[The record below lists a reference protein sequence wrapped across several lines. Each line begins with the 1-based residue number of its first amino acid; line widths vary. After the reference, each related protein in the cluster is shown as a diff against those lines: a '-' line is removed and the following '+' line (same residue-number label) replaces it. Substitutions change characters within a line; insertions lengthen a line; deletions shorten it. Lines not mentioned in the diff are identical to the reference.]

1 MARRSAAV
9 IVVLVS
15 CAALPAAAC
24 ADELQANPSNFASVF
39 DSAQGG
45 DTIVLSAGSYG
56 RFRGGMKSGMVTIKA
71 APGAAVTMSLA
82 LAPAQNLTFDGLTL
96 GEVEVADSRTRN
108 ITVRNSTI
116 PGQTTLRTGELANAN
131 ILFDHNVHPAYD
143 KEGGGGEGR
152 VFLPEK
158 RAEPSGITIRNSRF
172 GPGGDSDGI
181 QNGSNGTQ
189 ILNNEFVGIKQ
200 LPNGQAHADSIQLY
214 GSRNTVIRGNWF
226 HDVSVGIMAPDGA
239 DHELIEDNVIQAT
252 SPYAINL
259 KSDDGSI
266 VRHNTLPDGDCEY
279 NQRCGHILLGA
290 KSGNPASRGTV
301 IRDNIL
307 ASVSW
312 GGQTAAE
319 DYNLMAVSR
328 GRGAH
333 TVRGLP
339 TYAGGQAPTSYAGF
353 RLAAGSNGKGTASDG
368 LDRGARIGVV
378 AGPPGGAGSRQLR
391 PYVRLLSGKRG
402 VRRHGRLRLR
412 VRMLAPGTVALMFKA
427 RPSRRTGARPVRMR
441 KATLKFVRAGSR
453 TISLR
458 LSRDARRR
466 FLRWGKPK
474 LVIRTFSDAR
484 RRSPSGTF
492 VLTVRRR

>member
-1 MARRSAAV
+1 MARRSAAL
-9 IVVLVS
+9 IVALVS
-15 CAALPAAAC
+15 CAALPTAAC
-24 ADELQANPSNFASVF
+24 ADEIQANPSTFAGVF
-39 DSAQGG
+39 NSARPG
-45 DTIVLSAGSYG
+45 DTIVLAAGSYG
-56 RFRGGMKSGMVTIKA
+56 RFRGGMKGGMVTIKA

-96 GEVEVADSRTRN
+96 EDVELGHSQTRN

-131 ILFDHNVHPAYD
+131 ILFDRNVHPAWD
-143 KEGGGGEGR
+143 KCDGCGEGR

-181 QNGSNGTQ
+181 QNGSNGTH
-189 ILNNEFVGIKQ
+189 ILNNEFVGIRQ
-200 LPNGQAHADSIQLY
+200 LANGQAHADSIQLY

-226 HDVSVGIMAPDGA
+226 HDVSVGVMAPDGA
-239 DHELIEDNVIQAT
+239 DHELIEDNVIQAR

-259 KSDDGSI
+259 KSDEGSI
-266 VRHNTLPDGDCEY
+266 VRHNTLPDGACEY
-279 NQRCGHILLGA
+279 NQRCGYILLGA
-290 KSGNPASRGTV
+290 KSGNPASSGTV

-307 ASVSW
+307 ANVSW
-312 GGQTAAE
+312 GGQTADE
-319 DYNLMAVSR
+319 DYNLMAVGR

-333 TVRGLP
+333 DTRGLP
-339 TYAGGQAPTSYAGF
+339 RYAGGQAPASYAGF
-353 RLAAGSNGKGTASDG
+353 QLAAGSNGKGTASDG
-368 LDRGARIGVV
+368 FDRGARIGVV
-378 AGPPGGAGSRQLR
+378 VGPPGSAGKGKLR

-412 VRMLAPGTVALMFKA
+412 IRMLSAGTVALNPKA
-427 RPSRRTGARPVRMR
+427 LPNRRPNARPVRMR
-441 KATLKFVRAGSR
+441 MLTLKFVRAGSR

-458 LSRDARRR
+458 LSGDARRR
-466 FLRWGKPK
+466 LLRWGKPK
-474 LVIRTFSDAR
+474 LVIRTFSDGR

-492 VLTVRRR
+492 VLAVRRR